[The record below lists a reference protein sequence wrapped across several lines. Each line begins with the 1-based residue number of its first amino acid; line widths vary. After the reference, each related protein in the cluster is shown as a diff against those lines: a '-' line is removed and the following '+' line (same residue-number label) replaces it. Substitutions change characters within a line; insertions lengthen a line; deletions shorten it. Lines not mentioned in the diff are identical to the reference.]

1 MTGGQRY
8 VTGAGKGAVGH
19 AGSSEDL
26 VLERQ
31 GEVATLSINRP
42 QTRNALTLSIWQR
55 LPELL
60 DVADRDPA
68 IKVVVIRGAGQDAF
82 ASGADISEFEALR
95 FGREEALAYD
105 VAVTRAEAAIA
116 SLSKPSIAMVYG
128 YCIGGGCEVAAACDF
143 RFSDERGRF
152 GVTASKIGLVYGLV
166 PTKRLV
172 DLLGPAR
179 AKRMLF
185 TGEIWTAGQALER
198 GLVDEVW
205 TSDDLEKN
213 TYGFAAELCARAQY
227 SVRAA
232 KATVRAVLD
241 GETAETEETLRLQSE
256 GYASADYREGVR
268 AFLDKRPP
276 QFRFS

>member
-1 MTGGQRY
+1 VTDQRP
-8 VTGAGKGAVGH
+8 AAVGAANGVAERREH
-19 AGSSEDL
+19 SADL

-42 QTRNALTLSIWQR
+42 HTRNALTLSIWQR

-60 DVADRDPA
+60 DELDRDPA
-68 IKVVVIRGAGQDAF
+68 IKVVVLRGTGRDAF
-82 ASGADISEFEALR
+82 ASGADISEFERLR
-95 FGREEALAYD
+95 FDERDALAYD

-116 SLSKPSIAMVYG
+116 SMTKPSIAMIYG

-143 RFSDERGRF
+143 RFSDGRGRF

-172 DLLGPAR
+172 DLLGPAP

-185 TGEIWTAGQALER
+185 TGEIWTAQQAYER

-205 TSDDLEKN
+205 PTDELEKN
-213 TYGFAAELCARAQY
+213 AYRFAAELCSRAQF

-241 GETAETEETLRLQSE
+241 GETSETEETLRLQSE
-256 GYASADYREGVR
+256 GYATADYREGVR
-268 AFLDKRPP
+268 AFLNKRPP

>member
-1 MTGGQRY
+1 MTAELPASGGAASE
-8 VTGAGKGAVGH
+8 VAEPMEP
-19 AGSSEDL
+19 SEDL
-26 VLERQ
+26 ILERQ

-42 QTRNALTLSIWQR
+42 HTRNALTLSIWQR

-60 DVADRDPA
+60 DEVDHDPT
-68 IKVVVIRGAGQDAF
+68 IKVVVLRGAGRDAF
-82 ASGADISEFEALR
+82 ASGADISEFERLR
-95 FGREEALAYD
+95 FDERDALAYD

-116 SLSKPSIAMVYG
+116 SMKKPSIAMIYG

-143 RFSDERGRF
+143 RFSNERGRF

-172 DLLGPAR
+172 DLLGPAP

-185 TGEIWTAGQALER
+185 TGEIWNAQQAYER

-205 TSDDLEKN
+205 FTDELEKRA
-213 TYGFAAELCARAQY
+213 YDFAAELCSRAQL

-232 KATVRAVLD
+232 KAMVRAALD
-241 GETAETEETLRLQSE
+241 GQTSETEETLRLQSE

-268 AFLDKRPP
+268 AFLDKRPT